1 MNNQTCSTCEKAKST
16 LECGLCHAVLCK
28 YCAQFLEEE
37 SFSFLKVIPSELS
50 HSVYCGSCFAE
61 KVAPELETHQ
71 QLLERAKNIIV
82 YESTQGKETRLIPRK
97 EKPVTVKDCADR
109 EETLLRLA
117 FFAAQANYNAIV
129 DVNLT
134 SVKVKTGSYQ
144 TTKWSGTGVPV
155 NVAIR

>member
-1 MNNQTCSTCEKAKST
+1 MNNQTCSICEKAKSMM
-16 LECGLCHAVLCK
+16 ECGLCKAALCK

-50 HSVYCGSCFAE
+50 HAVYCGSCFAE
-61 KVAPELETHQ
+61 KVAPELEIHQ

-82 YESTQGKETRLIPRK
+82 YESNQGKETRLMPRH
-97 EKPVTVKDCADR
+97 EKPFIVKDCADR

-117 FFAAQANYNAIV
+117 FFAAQANYNAII
-129 DVNLT
+129 DVSLT

-144 TTKWSGTGVPV
+144 TTKWSGTAVPV
-155 NVAIR
+155 NLR